1 MAESSDHFTHSTPAL
16 YDRFMGPLLFEP
28 YAKIVAERARLLRP
42 DRILETAAG
51 TGIVTRALHAA
62 LPQANIVATDVS
74 AVMLEVAARRLASE
88 RVAFR
93 PADAQ
98 ALPFADDSFDL
109 VVCQFGAMFFPDRI
123 RAHAEA
129 RRVLRADGHYLL
141 VVFDRLERNPGTEGS
156 RTGGRRDVPGQSVD
170 VHGAR
175 SIQLRGTRNHRAEFA
190 RGGLRSYRVRDR
202 RRQQPGRRTGRRSRD
217 GARFAAACRDRASRQ
232 CRPGTGSQCGRGCG
246 GTVGRSRRADVRSLR
261 DRDQVDAN
269 GPKRRYLHTFHGDTI
284 RVTVRLRRHCS
295 PKSHLAL
302 TFPWPPA
309 PPRSRLRSAEDIH
322 GEGHR

>member
-16 YDRFMGPLLFEP
+16 YDRFMGPLLFDP

-62 LPQANIVATDVS
+62 LPQANIVATDMS

-141 VVFDRLERNPGTEGS
+141 VVFDRLERNPVPKAAGLAVAAMFPDSPLTYMERGPFSYAEPAIIEQNLRAAGFARIEFETVAASSRVAAQDAARGMVLGS
-156 RTGGRRDVPGQSVD
+156 PLRAEIERRDNAV
-170 VHGAR
+170 
-175 SIQLRGTRNHRAEFA
+175 LERALNA
-190 RGGLRSYRVRDR
+190 VADAVA
-202 RRQQPGRRTGRRSRD
+202 PWD
-217 GARFAAACRDRASRQ
+217 GH
-232 CRPGTGSQCGRGCG
+232 
-246 GTVGRSRRADVRSLR
+246 
-261 DRDQVDAN
+261 DA
-269 GPKRRYLHTFHGDTI
+269 PMSAHF
-284 RVTVRLRRHCS
+284 VTAT
-295 PKSHLAL
+295 K
-302 TFPWPPA
+302 
-309 PPRSRLRSAEDIH
+309 
-322 GEGHR
+322 